1 MSLWGRDCS
10 HIFTDVLSLPRP
22 GHSLGVTGLQRPP
35 RPHPH
40 PTPGLNT
47 RSVTHISRPL
57 IGHLAT
63 HRPLIGWWSP
73 PPPSETRHLLM
84 VGPRW
89 FISPPQGC
97 SQASNWSSL
106 TKPGLWLAD
115 PRFWEAWHSRLSR
128 ILPPPHPLITATP
141 PTQMRLLL
149 VHPPDPALS
158 LAYQLDPGLSLA
170 DTASC
175 IMYQVALRSGANP
188 SVWRSEN
195 NCNK

>member
-22 GHSLGVTGLQRPP
+22 GHSHSGSLASRDLRGHTLIPRPASIPGQWPTYPALSLVTWPHTGLWLADD
-35 RPHPH
+35 H
-40 PTPGLNT
+40 
-47 RSVTHISRPL
+47 
-57 IGHLAT
+57 HLSG
-63 HRPLIGWWSP
+63 PCSSSP
-73 PPPSETRHLLM
+73 SKTRHLLM

-97 SQASNWSSL
+97 SQASDWSSL
-106 TKPGLWLAD
+106 TKPGISLAD
-115 PRFWEAWHSRLSR
+115 LRFWEAWHSRLSG

-158 LAYQLDPGLSLA
+158 LAYQLDLGLSLA

-175 IMYQVALRSGANP
+175 V
-188 SVWRSEN
+188 
-195 NCNK
+195 